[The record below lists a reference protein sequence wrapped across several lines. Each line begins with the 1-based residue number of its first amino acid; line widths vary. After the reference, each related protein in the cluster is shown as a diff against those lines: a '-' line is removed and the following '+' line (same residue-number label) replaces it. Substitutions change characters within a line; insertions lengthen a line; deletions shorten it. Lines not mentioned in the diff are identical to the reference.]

1 MDQVSQPAVAFPAEP
16 NTFCTSVSSA
26 VSRGASDKDA
36 RGSRRRVQ
44 AHCPNVVLQNQ
55 QLLLQLLLSMHKP
68 VCFEV
73 VEKAVAVGVD
83 L

>member
-1 MDQVSQPAVAFPAEP
+1 MDQVNQPAVAFPGES
-16 NTFCTSVSSA
+16 NKFCTSVVSA
-26 VSRGASDKDA
+26 VSGRAFDKDA